1 MGAGDSPEYKSS
13 KEKAEKLQQK
23 LKELKEEKEGIN
35 AQISNKKDI
44 KEEDKKEEDKK
55 EEGKKEDKKEEDKKE
70 ENTPTI
76 GLKKIS
82 FSLLDSEGKY
92 NPKYTAEYT
101 NGIQQEAKPTKHK
114 TKREEKLKT
123 EKMQQRIGEIDEQ
136 IKEIKNQLASQNVVM
151 WDLIRR
157 WAPEIV
163 QNIKAQRK
171 KQKNYNK
178 N

>member
-1 MGAGDSPEYKSS
+1 MDEI
-13 KEKAEKLQQK
+13 
-23 LKELKEEKEGIN
+23 IN
-35 AQISNKKDI
+35 
-44 KEEDKKEEDKK
+44 
-55 EEGKKEDKKEEDKKE
+55 
-70 ENTPTI
+70 
-76 GLKKIS
+76 
-82 FSLLDSEGKY
+82 
-92 NPKYTAEYT
+92 
-101 NGIQQEAKPTKHK
+101 
-114 TKREEKLKT
+114 REEKLKT

-163 QNIKAQRK
+163 KNIKAQRK

>member
-1 MGAGDSPEYKSS
+1 MDEI
-13 KEKAEKLQQK
+13 
-23 LKELKEEKEGIN
+23 IN
-35 AQISNKKDI
+35 
-44 KEEDKKEEDKK
+44 
-55 EEGKKEDKKEEDKKE
+55 
-70 ENTPTI
+70 
-76 GLKKIS
+76 
-82 FSLLDSEGKY
+82 
-92 NPKYTAEYT
+92 
-101 NGIQQEAKPTKHK
+101 
-114 TKREEKLKT
+114 REEKLKT